1 MKMLAIDTSSLTASA
16 ALTDGDTVVFGG
28 SLENGFTH
36 SRSLMPLVE
45 SAMNLAGWRPEELEG
60 LAVTAGPG
68 SFTGLRIGVAAVK
81 GMALTL
87 DVPVA
92 AVSTLHALAAGCG
105 PVSGL
110 VAPVM
115 DARRGQVY
123 TALFEAEPVFRR
135 LSADR
140 AAGVEELLAELS
152 GREENVLFT
161 GDGVRTYGEKLLAAL
176 NGRGRIAPPPLR
188 MPRAAAVAML
198 GAAMIDRGETCD
210 PRTLVPRYLR
220 GSLARP
226 IWEQPRRADGNG
238 R

>member
-16 ALTDGDTVVFGG
+16 ALTDGGVVVFEG

-45 SAMNLAGWRPEELEG
+45 SAVNLSGWRPEELEG
-60 LAVTAGPG
+60 LAVTIGPG

-81 GMALTL
+81 GMAAALR
-87 DVPVA
+87 VPVA

-135 LSADR
+135 LSEDR
-140 AAGVEELLAELS
+140 AADLDEWLAELS
-152 GREENVLFT
+152 EQGGNVLFT
-161 GDGVRTYGEKLLAAL
+161 GDGVRTYEDRLLSAM
-176 NGRGRIAPPPLR
+176 NGRGRIAPPHLR
-188 MPRAAAVAML
+188 APRASAVAML
-198 GAAMIDRGETCD
+198 GAGMIERGEACD

-220 GSLARP
+220 GTLARP
-226 IWEQPRRADGNG
+226 VWEQARRADGHG